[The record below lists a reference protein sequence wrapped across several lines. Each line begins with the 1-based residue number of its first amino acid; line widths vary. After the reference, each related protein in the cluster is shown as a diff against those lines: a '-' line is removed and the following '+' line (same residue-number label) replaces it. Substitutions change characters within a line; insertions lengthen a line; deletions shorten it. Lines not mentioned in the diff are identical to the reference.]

1 VSEDVASESDDVGF
15 VLAILDLVAES
26 VRFDP
31 DRVFVTGAS
40 NGGMMT
46 FRLALEANDRFTAA
60 AAVIANLPDPSECR
74 PLADP
79 IPMLIMNGTD
89 DPLMPYE
96 GGYVAGSAC
105 ERGRVMSTRETVDL
119 WVAINHADPEFI
131 IEAMPNSS
139 WYDRSRVVVYTYL
152 AGADGADVVYYEVAG
167 GGHADPGRERLPAAI
182 QAVTEGK
189 NRDIDGPTE
198 IWAFFA
204 RFLCAP

>member
-1 VSEDVASESDDVGF
+1 
-15 VLAILDLVAES
+15 
-26 VRFDP
+26 
-31 DRVFVTGAS
+31 
-40 NGGMMT
+40 
-46 FRLALEANDRFTAA
+46 
-60 AAVIANLPDPSECR
+60 
-74 PLADP
+74 
-79 IPMLIMNGTD
+79 
-89 DPLMPYE
+89 
-96 GGYVAGSAC
+96 
-105 ERGRVMSTRETVDL
+105 MSTRETVDL
-119 WVAINHADPEFI
+119 WVAINHADPEPI

-139 WYDRSRVVVYTYL
+139 WFDRSRVVVYTYL